1 MGTERGE
8 TTLRDEEARDRGGDG
23 RREVPWARG
32 EVRRQRVKE
41 RRRSDIH
48 LPPSTKAVKD
58 IQISPCG
65 RFTLLASLGKK
76 LSILSMESNNIVMTY
91 NLRVPAW
98 SCSWDLN
105 SPHYVYAGLQNGMLL
120 VFDMRGTLYPLQSM
134 TGPVPGP
141 IHTIYSLAQ
150 SPVLGSNSQKLLTA
164 SSMGPCVWNTD
175 AGKRLVLP
183 LVDIVLMIYLS
194 NLAKCFEQGKDPT
207 CRIRTSDLRITETT
221 TVLRSAN

>member
-1 MGTERGE
+1 MGGMHM
-8 TTLRDEEARDRGGDG
+8 LNKIKLINP
-23 RREVPWARG
+23 REN
-32 EVRRQRVKE
+32 E
-41 RRRSDIH
+41 DIH

-76 LSILSMESNNIVMTY
+76 LSILTMESNNIVMTY

-105 SPHYVYAGLQNGMLL
+105 RPHYVYTGLQNGMLL

-141 IHTIYSLAQ
+141 IHTMYSLAQ

-164 SSMGPCVWNTD
+164 SSLGPCVWNID
-175 AGKRLVLP
+175 AGKRPFLVPGFENQGVCTSLAYGP
-183 LVDIVLMIYLS
+183 LSDDIVASYHPKSMKS
-194 NLAKCFEQGKDPT
+194 NSTVNSQCIDPDSRVQLAVHGN
-207 CRIRTSDLRITETT
+207 R
-221 TVLRSAN
+221 